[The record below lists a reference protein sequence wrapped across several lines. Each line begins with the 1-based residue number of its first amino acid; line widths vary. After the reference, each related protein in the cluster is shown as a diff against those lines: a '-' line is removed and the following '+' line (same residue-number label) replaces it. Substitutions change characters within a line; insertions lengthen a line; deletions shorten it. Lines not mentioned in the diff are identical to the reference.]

1 MFHAL
6 ILKKSERLSVKRPIL
21 DSVRRLLPDP
31 VQMDLQAMLESTDR
45 LRETVMGTSSYTF
58 ASCISDYQRY
68 FADAWTICQSF
79 PVISGT
85 KVPLS
90 ICWSEYELRNTV
102 KSPNYAYECACTL
115 FNIACLYTQKAK
127 QMASETMDKQRVPEV
142 EKDYLLAS
150 TIFHFIR
157 TFLLPIYST
166 SPFSWDMSDRAL
178 HGFEAYCSALG
189 HYCHIQNSAVD
200 EPASYLAAAEK
211 LFRDAC
217 SFFSQIPE
225 ASGLSLLCKY
235 SASYCELKTLFIAAQ
250 RYDGVNSEE
259 AIAYVRALTDLLLKK
274 FDSLPNQIPASF
286 SDLFR
291 GTLHV
296 NVNSLAR
303 INPRFLPS
311 VPMFPIPPVKEEL
324 MMLCVPNCITLSAS
338 EFRQTVYAELIKE
351 LTREKQLLDQVAA
364 TAADRPEAL
373 LLACDTSCVPKE
385 VAEQKGRLLQ
395 EGVAQAAQQKLQAC
409 EAKVSELNARIAR
422 MRSDVEAEKAHKSE
436 DAAMR
441 AVLGDVEGFDS
452 GMFERRIAQDA
463 EAAAEV
469 TSELEAMKETADKLD
484 KLGKLAANPAMEQ
497 RLCSN
502 YPFARVA
509 EARAALGQ
517 WRAVEE
523 KRAALQSS
531 IDAALACEQEC
542 FVLRSLLLEDHSPRE
557 ISRVCGMQL
566 NRVKERLPAIHT
578 LYRDLYEC
586 FNGFERAYLPLVE
599 VIQADAFVSKNSVF
613 IQRLMEFPEMEAKVN
628 EAYEE
633 ILPSVAMAEESVA
646 KNEASLNKALLYRRR
661 QREEYERKLK
671 TIRICPCCNA
681 MNDAKARNCNTCG
694 GLLRSL

>member
-1 MFHAL
+1 MGVRGGV
-6 ILKKSERLSVKRPIL
+6 ERR
-21 DSVRRLLPDP
+21 
-31 VQMDLQAMLESTDR
+31 
-45 LRETVMGTSSYTF
+45 
-58 ASCISDYQRY
+58 
-68 FADAWTICQSF
+68 
-79 PVISGT
+79 
-85 KVPLS
+85 
-90 ICWSEYELRNTV
+90 
-102 KSPNYAYECACTL
+102 
-115 FNIACLYTQKAK
+115 
-127 QMASETMDKQRVPEV
+127 
-142 EKDYLLAS
+142 
-150 TIFHFIR
+150 
-157 TFLLPIYST
+157 
-166 SPFSWDMSDRAL
+166 
-178 HGFEAYCSALG
+178 
-189 HYCHIQNSAVD
+189 
-200 EPASYLAAAEK
+200 
-211 LFRDAC
+211 
-217 SFFSQIPE
+217 
-225 ASGLSLLCKY
+225 
-235 SASYCELKTLFIAAQ
+235 
-250 RYDGVNSEE
+250 
-259 AIAYVRALTDLLLKK
+259 
-274 FDSLPNQIPASF
+274 
-286 SDLFR
+286 
-291 GTLHV
+291 
-296 NVNSLAR
+296 
-303 INPRFLPS
+303 
-311 VPMFPIPPVKEEL
+311 
-324 MMLCVPNCITLSAS
+324 
-338 EFRQTVYAELIKE
+338 
-351 LTREKQLLDQVAA
+351 
-364 TAADRPEAL
+364 
-373 LLACDTSCVPKE
+373 
-385 VAEQKGRLLQ
+385 
-395 EGVAQAAQQKLQAC
+395 
-409 EAKVSELNARIAR
+409 
-422 MRSDVEAEKAHKSE
+422 
-436 DAAMR
+436 R

-509 EARAALGQ
+509 EARVALGQ

-523 KRAALQSS
+523 KRVALQSS
-531 IDAALACEQEC
+531 MDAALACKQEC

-661 QREEYERKLK
+661 QREEYERKLQ